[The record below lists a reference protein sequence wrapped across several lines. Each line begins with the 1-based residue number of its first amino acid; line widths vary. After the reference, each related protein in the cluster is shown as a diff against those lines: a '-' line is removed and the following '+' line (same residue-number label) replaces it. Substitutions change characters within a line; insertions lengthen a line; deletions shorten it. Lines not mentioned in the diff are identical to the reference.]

1 MSANFSPRRE
11 HPGPEINA
19 DTVTISF
26 QTEAVNQLLAA
37 KDCPSELRP
46 LIDYLIGASEGSIDW
61 FEKSDAEVG
70 LCARSTDELMS
81 LEAAKKWVQRHR
93 TLLVKWQNKVN
104 IAFIECSPGGKDT
117 KNNEIYKSRYKLNI
131 LKHAS
136 ATVEQAQAMSGLWQ
150 REPLRAIALAAGEEA
165 EDADQTTKALKS
177 RFRAP
182 RQDDEALLR
191 RNPATALTLLKQAC
205 AIHER
210 RGGDPVEY
218 LEDFFARAKAEVLGN
233 PEQPQPRPPRGKYT
247 PAEARRIMNEKR
259 ATADSSSVHTSGEE
273 SVDKRDT
280 AGEEERAPS
289 CVPPFSR
296 GMDKSV
302 HPPPL
307 DKSEEE
313 AIPDELRA
321 LDAMESAG
329 ADVFKVVF
337 LHDPSPQEAKWR
349 RDETLDSLGF
359 RKHLGDY
366 LALNKQKSWS
376 MVVRPSGESEL
387 WQVDDAS
394 PETVELLREVSFLQI
409 ETSPG
414 NFQCWLALSDELDRE
429 EFKAARERFLRFIDR
444 TGGNGGSFGAL
455 RWPGSTN
462 FKPER
467 RGADG
472 NFPVVRVV
480 HALIGQ
486 VTTTE
491 ELEGLGLLAPPITSR
506 ESTSNFKARQ
516 KIPHAWPDWSRE
528 LARAPKRSDGLPDR
542 SVADFNWCLLS
553 FLRGWS
559 RAEIAPKLSEVSA
572 KARDETKHYI
582 EVTVDKAEQAACA

>member
-1 MSANFSPRRE
+1 MSATPSPRRE

-81 LEAAKKWVQRHR
+81 EEAAKKWVQRHR
-93 TLLVKWQNKVN
+93 TLLMKWQNKVN

-117 KNNEIYKSRYKLNI
+117 KNNETYKSRYKLNI

-165 EDADQTTKALKS
+165 EEADQTKALKS

-182 RQDDEALLR
+182 RQDDDALLR

-210 RGGDPVEY
+210 RGGDPAEY

-233 PEQPQPRPPRGKYT
+233 PEQPQPPPPGGKYT

-259 ATADSSSVHTSGEE
+259 AATQSAAPPQVVHTLREE
-273 SVDKRDT
+273 SMDRRDT

-302 HPPPL
+302 HPPPWTRVRRKQSPMNCAPL
-307 DKSEEE
+307 MQWKVLAQMS
-313 AIPDELRA
+313 LRSFSSMI
-321 LDAMESAG
+321 LRPRKRSGAG
-329 ADVFKVVF
+329 M
-337 LHDPSPQEAKWR
+337 R
-349 RDETLDSLGF
+349 RLTRS
-359 RKHLGDY
+359 
-366 LALNKQKSWS
+366 
-376 MVVRPSGESEL
+376 
-387 WQVDDAS
+387 
-394 PETVELLREVSFLQI
+394 
-409 ETSPG
+409 
-414 NFQCWLALSDELDRE
+414 
-429 EFKAARERFLRFIDR
+429 
-444 TGGNGGSFGAL
+444 
-455 RWPGSTN
+455 
-462 FKPER
+462 
-467 RGADG
+467 
-472 NFPVVRVV
+472 
-480 HALIGQ
+480 
-486 VTTTE
+486 
-491 ELEGLGLLAPPITSR
+491 GLGNISET
-506 ESTSNFKARQ
+506 T
-516 KIPHAWPDWSRE
+516 
-528 LARAPKRSDGLPDR
+528 LP
-542 SVADFNWCLLS
+542 
-553 FLRGWS
+553 
-559 RAEIAPKLSEVSA
+559 
-572 KARDETKHYI
+572 
-582 EVTVDKAEQAACA
+582 